1 MSQLRNILSLLLLSI
16 YLVVLGHSFV
26 PHHHHEE
33 SDEKEFCAT
42 NVRHENVHGELCAD
56 SACHHNEAE
65 SAACHFEVKPI
76 PGKATQPN
84 AALLVIALLFE
95 FQESELVQIDRF
107 NPDFSIPDNPAR
119 TCKGLRAP
127 PVIA

>member
-1 MSQLRNILSLLLLSI
+1 MTQLRNILSLLLLGI

-33 SDEKEFCAT
+33 SGEKEFCASDVQQDET
-42 NVRHENVHGELCAD
+42 HAEWCVD
-56 SACHHNEAE
+56 SACHHGETEA
-65 SAACHFEVKPI
+65 AACHFEVKPI

-84 AALLVIALLFE
+84 AALLVIALLFQ
-95 FQESELVQIDRF
+95 FGESEPIQIDWF
-107 NPDFSIPDNPAR
+107 NTDCHIPDNPAR

-127 PVIA
+127 PGIA